1 MIVIT
6 PSIDKRF
13 NRTAIEV
20 KNVSSQTFDE
30 EFADA
35 RELLAQGKQVLILTT
50 YQTVGSEKNIQYPI
64 PEGQEDTMVYDPTD
78 TRKLK
83 DFEAIYVCTL
93 LGVRFG
99 LIMLFMLFVHSKR
112 FFIISFITALLEA
125 K

>member
-83 DFEAIYVCTL
+83 DFEAIYVCMPTNL
-93 LGVRFG
+93 LQN
-99 LIMLFMLFVHSKR
+99 L
-112 FFIISFITALLEA
+112 SFNGED